1 MAASGPSEI
10 ILLSAGL
17 IVAALVSGI
26 LLQTWDDMDDVLDER
41 GKQGAED
48 VRTRVSLV
56 SDPINIQ
63 WDDSDNVKIHLQ
75 NSGDTFLDVNSV
87 GAVLGGTT
95 MTVTVTDGV
104 TTEWL
109 PGDVVQF
116 TLTNSG
122 LDSSLS
128 SGDNDLLMT
137 VSVSSTATGY
147 TGLDTLRE
155 EEELSSPNVDNFD
168 FGVIQDSLGQS
179 MGTAIPNRALMLVCG
194 GIGSGKSIMGQ
205 RMSFGMTAN
214 DVKVSLFTTELTTRG
229 WLEQV
234 SSIGYYMDKRID
246 EGSFHLV
253 SSFGV
258 IAEPSDDQVTILDLL
273 ESPASKEAE
282 VVIIDRASELMHE
295 ETSGKELLRILRK
308 FTSEG
313 RTLILTLDPD
323 EMDNSTLRDMKNSAE
338 VVLDMMTAV
347 VGGQLVRTVSVTR
360 FLRAAGPVTERIGW
374 KVMPEMGFIVDITA
388 VHEAD

>member
-1 MAASGPSEI
+1 M
-10 ILLSAGL
+10 
-17 IVAALVSGI
+17 
-26 LLQTWDDMDDVLDER
+26 
-41 GKQGAED
+41 
-48 VRTRVSLV
+48 
-56 SDPINIQ
+56 
-63 WDDSDNVKIHLQ
+63 
-75 NSGDTFLDVNSV
+75 
-87 GAVLGGTT
+87 
-95 MTVTVTDGV
+95 
-104 TTEWL
+104 
-109 PGDVVQF
+109 
-116 TLTNSG
+116 
-122 LDSSLS
+122 
-128 SGDNDLLMT
+128 
-137 VSVSSTATGY
+137 
-147 TGLDTLRE
+147 
-155 EEELSSPNVDNFD
+155 SSPNVDNFD

-179 MGTAIPNRALMLVCG
+179 MGTAIPIRALMLVCG

-214 DVKVSLFTTELTTRG
+214 DVKVSLFTTELTPRG

-234 SSIGYYMDKRID
+234 SSIGYYMAKRID

-258 IAEPSDDQVTILDLL
+258 IAEPSDYQVTILDLL

-282 VVIIDRASELMHE
+282 VVIIDRASELMPE

-323 EMDNSTLRDMKNSAE
+323 EMDNNTLRDMKNSAE

-374 KVMPEMGFIVDITA
+374 KVMPEMGFIVDFTA
-388 VHEAD
+388 VA